1 MSLKVVIK
9 AVFKVLLKTFSVS
22 EKTINTETTDQSQ
35 KTTGD
40 FIRATNNYQKQ
51 APRGFPRKTYSE
63 NMQQIYWRTP
73 MPKCDFNKVANQ

>member
-1 MSLKVVIK
+1 MSLIAVIK

-40 FIRATNNYQKQ
+40 FI
-51 APRGFPRKTYSE
+51 
-63 NMQQIYWRTP
+63 
-73 MPKCDFNKVANQ
+73 